1 MVILNI
7 LLLVVSL
14 AMILYGASWLTDGG
28 SAVAKRFGMSEMVI
42 GLTIVAFGT
51 SAPELVIS
59 LVSALKGSAGLAIG
73 NVVGSNIAN
82 VLLIVGVVALVR
94 PIRIE
99 QSVLTREIPFVVLA
113 SVALLAAGNKG
124 SLDGGENIV
133 TRVDGIM
140 LLLFFM
146 VFLRYTF
153 SQATKVPD
161 SASEEKGISESK
173 ETEETGKKEISLWR
187 ALLMIGGGLAAL
199 IWGGDIFVDNAS
211 RLAFS
216 IGISEAV
223 VGLTIVAVGTSLPE
237 LATSVVAAIK
247 GHSGMAVGNVI
258 GSCLFN
264 ILFVLG
270 ASAVI
275 TPLPLGGIGNLDML
289 TMTGAALMF
298 WIFGWKIGDR
308 EITRIEGGVMTL
320 CYIAYIVALLN

>member
-113 SVALLAAGNKG
+113 SVALLAAGNKVW
-124 SLDGGENIV
+124 LDGGENIV

>member
-1 MVILNI
+1 M
-7 LLLVVSL
+7 
-14 AMILYGASWLTDGG
+14 G

-82 VLLIVGVVALVR
+82 VFLIVGVVALVR

-113 SVALLAAGNKG
+113 SVALLAAGNKVW
-124 SLDGGENIV
+124 LDGGENVV

-270 ASAVI
+270 VSAVI

-289 TMTGAALMF
+289 TMTGATLMF

>member
-1 MVILNI
+1 
-7 LLLVVSL
+7 
-14 AMILYGASWLTDGG
+14 
-28 SAVAKRFGMSEMVI
+28 
-42 GLTIVAFGT
+42 
-51 SAPELVIS
+51 
-59 LVSALKGSAGLAIG
+59 
-73 NVVGSNIAN
+73 
-82 VLLIVGVVALVR
+82 VVALVR

-113 SVALLAAGNKG
+113 SVALLAAGNKVW
-124 SLDGGENIV
+124 LDGGENVV

>member
-1 MVILNI
+1 MVVLNI

-59 LVSALKGSAGLAIG
+59 LVSALKGSAELAIG

-113 SVALLAAGNKG
+113 SVALLATGNKVW
-124 SLDGGENIV
+124 LDGGENVV

-153 SQATKVPD
+153 SQAKKVD
-161 SASEEKGISESK
+161 KCNE
-173 ETEETGKKEISLWR
+173 KKECNEVGEADKKSVPLWR
-187 ALLMIGGGLAAL
+187 ALLMIIGGLAAL

-237 LATSVVAAIK
+237 LATSVVAAVK
-247 GHSGMAVGNVI
+247 GHSGIAVGNVI

-270 ASAVI
+270 ASAAI
-275 TPLPLGGIGNLDML
+275 TPLPLGGIGNLDLL

-308 EITRIEGGVMTL
+308 EITRVEGAIMTL
-320 CYIAYIVALLN
+320 GYLAYMIMLLR

>member
-1 MVILNI
+1 
-7 LLLVVSL
+7 
-14 AMILYGASWLTDGG
+14 
-28 SAVAKRFGMSEMVI
+28 
-42 GLTIVAFGT
+42 
-51 SAPELVIS
+51 
-59 LVSALKGSAGLAIG
+59 
-73 NVVGSNIAN
+73 
-82 VLLIVGVVALVR
+82 
-94 PIRIE
+94 
-99 QSVLTREIPFVVLA
+99 
-113 SVALLAAGNKG
+113 
-124 SLDGGENIV
+124 
-133 TRVDGIM
+133 M

-161 SASEEKGISESK
+161 SASEEKVISESK

>member
-59 LVSALKGSAGLAIG
+59 LVSALKGSAELAIG

-113 SVALLAAGNKG
+113 SVALLAAGNKVW
-124 SLDGGENIV
+124 LDGGENVV

-308 EITRIEGGVMTL
+308 EITRAEGAIMTL
-320 CYIAYIVALLN
+320 GYIAYIIMLLR

>member
-59 LVSALKGSAGLAIG
+59 LVSALKGSAELAIG

-113 SVALLAAGNKG
+113 STALLAAGNKG

-223 VGLTIVAVGTSLPE
+223 IGLTIVAVGTSLPE

>member
-59 LVSALKGSAGLAIG
+59 LVSALKGSAELAIG

-113 SVALLAAGNKG
+113 SVALLAAGNKVW
-124 SLDGGENIV
+124 LDGGENVV

-270 ASAVI
+270 TSAVI

>member
-1 MVILNI
+1 MILNI

-308 EITRIEGGVMTL
+308 EITRAEGAIMTL
-320 CYIAYIVALLN
+320 GYIAYIIMLLR